1 MTVSSELSNG
11 GRHLERADALAWSA
25 SLPESLRESL
35 GTLEEAYFR
44 HVDAGDVDCAITGI
58 TQIFRRHLELAMVR
72 PKGRAL
78 VRVYHPEDASG
89 LGAAVQLVT
98 DDMALLVE
106 SITSSLSRM
115 GVSVSEVIHPIF
127 EVERD
132 ENGRLTKAV
141 PHEVDRNGGVLRESW
156 MHLQLH
162 PSTSRELLD
171 RIEQAM
177 PDVVADVRQVIGDTD
192 AIQAVQ
198 SKLADDLEQSAKA
211 GDAPFPAADLID
223 TANLLR
229 WLASGNFTVL
239 GFAQYR
245 LESNGDGPTASNPM
259 PGTCL
264 GVLRPDVGTDFR
276 VPINGRDRPLL
287 MLTQGLVPATVHRSV
302 YPYFVGVADWDEQG
316 NIIGEHLFIGVFTVT
331 AVHENVLDIPV
342 IERRVRTVI
351 EDSGFDLDSFSGQAM
366 LEVIQ
371 SFPRTELFSSDIA
384 TMRKTAV
391 AVLNVSLRRQV
402 RLFMREDTYGRFV
415 ACLVYLPRD
424 RYTTRVRLEMQ
435 EILVRELGGVSIDYS
450 ARVSE
455 SELASVYFTVR
466 MPDSDSGTP
475 RAARTLAD
483 TSEANRLRIQQLLA
497 AASHTWDDYLNDEV
511 STSTVLDPGV
521 AQRYAAAF
529 PEGYKQDFG
538 PRHAL
543 DDIHRLERLSAGR
556 IDQRLYRKPGS
567 DPGSWR
573 FSLYIGGTG
582 VSLSQVLPV
591 LQSLGVEVVDERPYQ
606 IVFDR
611 PGGQTVERWIYDFGL
626 LARPELLRSSL
637 DRDLDAELL
646 EASARADALEA
657 EVRGLRARFTD
668 AFEAVWYGRAEADGL
683 NELVL
688 RARLPWRA
696 VSILRTYAKYLQ
708 QAGFPYS
715 QANICRVLLTYPDVA
730 RLFVDLFN
738 SRFDPDIAMRAQRP
752 EEVAERD
759 HEGRSEHRRSDTV
772 DEDDAT
778 KLEAQLRG
786 RIDEVVSLDADRIL
800 RAILG
805 LIKATLRTNYF
816 VTDHEGTPRD
826 FLSIKVEPQLIAEL
840 PKPKPQ
846 FEIFVYSPRIEGVH
860 LRFGPVARGGLRWSD
875 RLEDFRTE
883 ILGLVKAQAVKNAVI
898 VPVGAKGGFVVK
910 QPPAATGDPGVDR
923 QALGAEG
930 VACYRTFISGLLDIT
945 DNVDRA
951 TGAVLPPAR
960 VIRRDGDDTYLV
972 VAADKGTATFSDIAN
987 DVAQRYGFWLGD
999 AFASGGS
1006 AGYDHKAMGITAKGA
1021 WESVKRHFREM
1032 DLDTQTQDFTVVG
1045 IGDMSGDVFGN
1056 GMLLSEHIRLVAAF
1070 DHRHIFLDPN
1080 PDAAT
1085 SYAERQRM
1093 FELPRSSWADYDT
1106 SLISAGGGVWD
1117 RTVKAVPISP
1127 QARQA
1132 LGLADDV
1139 VSLSPP
1145 DLVRAILL
1153 APVGLLWNGGI
1164 GTYIKASTESNA
1176 EVGDKSNDPV
1186 RVNGKQL
1193 RVKVIGEGGNLGATA
1208 LGRIEFCRAG
1218 GKMNTDALDNSA
1230 GVDCSDHEVNI
1241 KVLLDGVVSAG
1252 VLPEAERNPLLASM
1266 TDDVARM
1273 VLRDNVSQNF
1283 LMGISRFN
1291 AARMLNVHMRLIED
1305 LEDRR
1310 GLDRELEA
1318 LPSDMEMKRRMEE
1331 GSGLASPELANLMAH
1346 VKLSL
1351 KADLLETD
1359 LPDMAHFAARLPDYF
1374 PEPLRVR
1381 FATAIKKHPLRR
1393 EILTT
1398 MIVNEVVDYGGIT
1411 YAHRLNEEIGASTT
1425 DSVRAFAAAAEIFGL
1440 HDMWARIRGADTSI
1454 GVRDELELETKK
1466 TLDRASRWLLS
1477 NRPQPIAV
1485 GAEINRYSRG
1495 VRELAPKV
1503 PGWLRG
1509 HHLAMLTGQSADLI
1523 GRGAPAELTDEVYGL
1538 LNLFPLLDVID
1549 IADITDRGGDEVGA
1563 LYYALNDH
1571 LKIDWLLQA
1580 VSHLERGD
1588 RWHALARL
1596 ALRDDMYG
1604 SLRSLT
1610 LDVLSAGDPEETA
1623 DEKIAYWESKNQSRL
1638 GRARAAL
1645 AELFE
1650 SGTHDL
1656 ATLSVAARQ
1665 VRSMV
1670 SGVGAQSER

>member
-1 MTVSSELSNG
+1 MTVSSELSS
-11 GRHLERADALAWSA
+11 AAWA
-25 SLPESLRESL
+25 AGLPQSLRGDL
-35 GTLEEAYFR
+35 ATLEEAYFR

-58 TQIFRRHLELAMVR
+58 TQIFRRHLELATAR
-72 PKGRAL
+72 PVGRTL
-78 VRVYHPEDASG
+78 VRVYQPDDGTG
-89 LGAAVQLVT
+89 LGPAVQLVT
-98 DDMALLVE
+98 DDMGLLVE
-106 SITSSLSRM
+106 SVTSSLTRM
-115 GVSVSEVIHPIF
+115 GVSISEVIHPIF

-132 ENGRLTKAV
+132 AESRLVHAA
-141 PHEVDRNGGVLRESW
+141 PHEVDGNNAVTGVRESW

-162 PSTSRELLD
+162 PSTTGELLT
-171 RIEQAM
+171 RIEQTM
-177 PDVVADVRQVIGDTD
+177 PIVVTDVRQVNSDTD
-192 AIQAVQ
+192 AMRAVQ
-198 SKLADDLEQSAKA
+198 RNLADHLEQAAKSES
-211 GDAPFPAADLID
+211 APFGETDLRD
-223 TANLLR
+223 TADLLR
-229 WLASGNFTVL
+229 WLGSGNFTVL
-239 GFAQYR
+239 GYARYR
-245 LESNGDGPTASNPM
+245 LEGNRDQTTSNAL

-276 VPINGRDRPLL
+276 VPVHDGDRPLL

-302 YPYFVGVADWDEQG
+302 YPYFIGVADFDESG
-316 NIIGEHLFIGVFTVT
+316 AVVGDHLFIGVFTVT

-342 IERRVRTVI
+342 IERHVHAAI
-351 EDSGFDLDSFSGQAM
+351 EQSGFDLESFSGQAM

-371 SFPRTELFSSDIA
+371 SFPRTELFSSDA
-384 TMRKTAV
+384 ETMRRTAN
-391 AVLNVSLRRQV
+391 AVLNVGLRRQV
-402 RLFMREDTYGRFV
+402 KLFMRADGYGRFV

-435 EILVRELGGVSIDYS
+435 DILVRELGGVSIDYS

-466 MPDSDSGTP
+466 LPDSGTRETP
-475 RAARTLAD
+475 APAD
-483 TSEANRLRIQQLLA
+483 TTETNRIRIQRLLA
-497 AASHTWDDYLNDEV
+497 EASNTWDDHLNDQLNTASAIAPAIV
-511 STSTVLDPGV
+511 H
-521 AQRYAAAF
+521 RYAEAF
-529 PEGYKQDFG
+529 PEGYKQDFA
-538 PRHAL
+538 PARAL
-543 DDIHRLERLSAGR
+543 GDIRRLERLSDGS
-556 IDQRLYRKPGS
+556 IVQNLYRKSGS

-573 FSLYIGGTG
+573 FSLYIAGTG
-582 VSLSQVLPV
+582 ISLSQVLPV

-606 IVFDR
+606 IMLEPAVSGE
-611 PGGQTVERWIYDFGL
+611 PAVERWIYDFGL
-626 LARPELLRSSL
+626 LARPELLRSAL

-646 EASARADALEA
+646 ESSARADALEA
-657 EVRGLRARFTD
+657 EVRGLRERFTD
-668 AFEAVWYGRAEADGL
+668 AFEAMWHGRAEADGL

-696 VSILRTYAKYLQ
+696 VAILRTYAKYLQ
-708 QAGFPYS
+708 QADFPYS
-715 QANICRVLLTYPDVA
+715 QANIARVLLTYPDVA
-730 RLFVDLFN
+730 RLFVDLFTA
-738 SRFDPDIAMRAQRP
+738 RFDPDTCS
-752 EEVAERD
+752 AE
-759 HEGRSEHRRSDTV
+759 HA
-772 DEDDAT
+772 ED
-778 KLEAQLRG
+778 LEAQVRA

-800 RAILG
+800 RAMLG
-805 LIKATLRTNYF
+805 LIKATLRTNYY
-816 VTDHEGTPRD
+816 VTDADGAVREHI
-826 FLSIKVEPQLIAEL
+826 SMKVEPREISEL
-840 PKPKPQ
+840 RKPRPQ
-846 FEIFVYSPRIEGVH
+846 FEIFVYSPRVEGVH
-860 LRFGPVARGGLRWSD
+860 LRFGSVARGGLRWSD

-910 QPPAATGDPGVDR
+910 QPPAATGDPGADR
-923 QALGAEG
+923 QALSAEG
-930 VACYRTFISGLLDIT
+930 VACYRTFISGLLDLT
-945 DNVDRA
+945 DNVDRV

-960 VIRRDGDDTYLV
+960 VVRRDGDDTYLV

-987 DVAQRYGFWLGD
+987 EVAQRYGFWLGD

-1021 WESVKRHFREM
+1021 WESVKRHFAEM
-1032 DLDTQTQDFTVVG
+1032 NIDTQTQDFTVVG
-1045 IGDMSGDVFGN
+1045 VGDMSGDVFGN

-1080 PDAAT
+1080 PDAAR

-1093 FELPRSSWADYDT
+1093 FGLARSSWADYDT
-1106 SLISAGGGVWD
+1106 ALISAGGGVWD

-1127 QARQA
+1127 QARAA

-1139 VSLSPP
+1139 QSLSPP

-1164 GTYIKASTESNA
+1164 GTYVKASTETNA

-1186 RVNGKQL
+1186 RVDGNQL

-1208 LGRIEFCRAG
+1208 LGRIEFCRRG

-1241 KVLLDGVVSAG
+1241 KVLLDGVVSSG
-1252 VLPEAERNPLLASM
+1252 LLPEPERNPLLASM
-1266 TDDVARM
+1266 TDDVAQM

-1283 LMGISRFN
+1283 LMGISRYE
-1291 AARMLNVHMRLIED
+1291 APRMLSVTKRVIED
-1305 LEDRR
+1305 LEQRR

-1318 LPSDMEMKRRMEE
+1318 LPSNAEIKRRQEE
-1331 GSGLASPELANLMAH
+1331 GTGLASPELANLMAH

-1351 KADLLETD
+1351 KADLLASE
-1359 LPDMAHFAARLPDYF
+1359 LPDTSYFANRLPEYF
-1374 PEPLRVR
+1374 PAAMRTR
-1381 FATAIKKHPLRR
+1381 FGAAIKKHRLRR
-1393 EILTT
+1393 EIVTT
-1398 MIVNEVVDYGGIT
+1398 MIVNEMVDHGGIS
-1411 YAHRLNEEIGASTT
+1411 YAHRLNEEVGATTT
-1425 DSVRAFAAAAEIFGL
+1425 DAVRAFAAAGQIFGL
-1440 HDMWARIRGADTSI
+1440 NDIWTRIRAADTSTS
-1454 GVRDELELETKK
+1454 VRDALELETKR

-1503 PGWLRG
+1503 PGWLRV
-1509 HHLAMLTGQSADLI
+1509 HHVSTLTDHAGELI
-1523 GRGAPAELTDEVYGL
+1523 ARGAPADLATEVFGL
-1538 LNLFPLLDVID
+1538 LNQFSLLDVLD
-1549 IADITDRGGDEVGA
+1549 IADITDRDGDEVGS

-1571 LKIDWLLQA
+1571 LKIDWLLEA
-1580 VSHLERGD
+1580 VTHLERGD

-1596 ALRDDMYG
+1596 ALRDDMYS

-1645 AELFE
+1645 SELFE

>member
-11 GRHLERADALAWSA
+11 GRHLDRAETAAWSA
-25 SLPESLRESL
+25 SLPGSLRDAL

-58 TQIFRRHLELAMVR
+58 TQIFRRHLELAMTR

-78 VRVYHPEDASG
+78 VRVYHPDDASG

-98 DDMALLVE
+98 DDMSLLVE

-132 ENGRLTKAV
+132 EDGRLSKAV

-177 PDVVADVRQVIGDTD
+177 PDVIADVRQVIGDTD

-198 SKLADDLEQSAKA
+198 SKLADDLEQAAKA
-211 GDAPFPAADLID
+211 GGAPFSAADLID

-245 LESNGDGPTASNPM
+245 LDTTEDGLTTSNPM

-276 VPINGRDRPLL
+276 VPINGGDRPLL

-302 YPYFVGVADWDEQG
+302 YPYFVGVADWDEHG

-342 IERRVRTVI
+342 IERRVRAVI

-371 SFPRTELFSSDIA
+371 SFPRTELFSADID

-391 AVLNVSLRRQV
+391 AVLNVGLRRQV
-402 RLFMREDTYGRFV
+402 RLFMREDSYGRFV

-435 EILVRELGGVSIDYS
+435 DILVRELGGVSIDYS

-466 MPDSDSGTP
+466 MPDADSSAP

-483 TSEANRLRIQQLLA
+483 TSEPNRLRLQRLLA
-497 AASHTWDDYLNDEV
+497 EASHTWDDHLNDEV
-511 STSTVLDPGV
+511 SNSTVLDPGV
-521 AQRYAAAF
+521 VQRYAAAF

-543 DDIHRLERLSAGR
+543 GDIVRLERLAEGR
-556 IDQRLYRKPGS
+556 IDQHLYRKQGS
-567 DPGSWR
+567 EPGSWR
-573 FSLYIGGTG
+573 FSLYIGGSG

-591 LQSLGVEVVDERPYQ
+591 LQSLGVEVVDERPYR
-606 IVFDR
+606 IVFDL
-611 PGGQTVERWIYDFGL
+611 PGGLTSERWIYDFGL

-646 EASARADALEA
+646 EASARADALED
-657 EVRGLRARFTD
+657 EVRGLRERFTD
-668 AFEAVWYGRAEADGL
+668 AFEAVWYGSAEADGL

-730 RLFVDLFN
+730 RLFVDLFAA
-738 SRFDPDIAMRAQRP
+738 RFDP
-752 EEVAERD
+752 
-759 HEGRSEHRRSDTV
+759 DTV
-772 DEDDAT
+772 DEDDAQ

-786 RIDEVVSLDADRIL
+786 RIDDVVSLDADRIL

-805 LIKATLRTNYF
+805 LIKATLRTNYY
-816 VTDHEGTPRD
+816 VTDIEGNPRD
-826 FLSIKVEPQLIAEL
+826 FLSIKVEPQLIVEL

-846 FEIFVYSPRIEGVH
+846 FEIFVYSPRVEGVH

-951 TGAVLPPAR
+951 TGEVRPPAR

-1032 DLDTQTQDFTVVG
+1032 DIDTQTQDFTVVG

-1127 QARQA
+1127 QARKA
-1132 LGLADDV
+1132 LGLSDDV

-1176 EVGDKSNDPV
+1176 DVGDKSNDPV
-1186 RVNGKQL
+1186 RVNGNQL

-1208 LGRIEFCRAG
+1208 LGRIEFCRGG

-1241 KVLLDGVVSAG
+1241 KVLLDSVVSG
-1252 VLPEAERNPLLASM
+1252 GLLPEPERNPLLASM

-1273 VLRDNVSQNF
+1273 VLQDNVSQNF

-1291 AARMLNVHMRLIED
+1291 AARMLNVHMRLIDD
-1305 LEDRR
+1305 LEERR

-1318 LPSDMEMKRRMEE
+1318 LPSEAEMKRRLEE

-1351 KADLLETD
+1351 KADLLDSD
-1359 LPDMAHFAARLPDYF
+1359 LPDMQYFATRLPDYF

-1381 FATAIKKHPLRR
+1381 FGAAIKKHPLRR

-1411 YAHRLNEEIGASTT
+1411 YAHRLNEETGASAT
-1425 DSVRAFAAAAEIFGL
+1425 DSVRAFAAASEIFDL
-1440 HDMWARIRGADTSI
+1440 HAMWARIREADTSI

-1503 PGWLRG
+1503 QGWLRG
-1509 HHLAMLTGQSADLI
+1509 HHVAMLNDQSAELVK
-1523 GRGAPAELTDEVYGL
+1523 RGAPADLTTEVYGL
-1538 LNLFPLLDVID
+1538 LNLFPLLDVLD
-1549 IADITDRGGDEVGA
+1549 IADITDRSGDEVGS
-1563 LYYALNDH
+1563 LYYALNEH

-1670 SGVGAQSER
+1670 SGVGAQSEVPR